1 MLAAEEWHFDESG
14 VSVHAFALPRLCE
27 PGFCASC
34 LPSSREGAGNA
45 GCWPHPRALRAK
57 KLHFYA
63 RKQRQGSRNSR
74 HSLRN
79 GFTAY
84 TCSPRCAGLFGHRR
98 PANVPQDLIPASG
111 DRDHTISPY
120 APAHSSRAPE
130 RPSQPAPTSVTIA
143 IRPSHRRGIRRYNHH
158 FPKNGSRI
166 FLRDGVDISLTGFR

>member
-63 RKQRQGSRNSR
+63 RKKSQGSRNTR

-98 PANVPQDLIPASG
+98 PAKRPAGLDPSVGGSG
-111 DRDHTISPY
+111 PHDFAVRSGAFVSRARASIAARAYVRDDRDTPL
-120 APAHSSRAPE
+120 
-130 RPSQPAPTSVTIA
+130 
-143 IRPSHRRGIRRYNHH
+143 HRRGMRRYNHN

-166 FLRDGVDISLTGFR
+166 FLRNGVDISLTDFR